1 MCLPSLVCQTE
12 MEGTGFPY
20 IGADL
25 CLHND
30 AIFNNKARTEK
41 SGAELCSVNIA
52 LICYFSLFPQ
62 AKKKRKLVPTGYFRK
77 HGQRVEAN
85 N

>member
-1 MCLPSLVCQTE
+1 MCLPSLARQTE

-20 IGADL
+20 IGADP

-30 AIFNNKARTEK
+30 AIFNNKARTVK

-62 AKKKRKLVPTGYFRK
+62 AKKRENWYQQVFFRK
-77 HGQRVEAN
+77 HGQRVDAN